1 MYHLYADD
9 TQIYLS
15 GKAEDLNTMLET
27 VSECIREVKLWM
39 TSNRLKL
46 NDDKTDVMLVA
57 HEKTPV
63 VGLPNVLKV
72 NDSYIEF
79 NDSVKNLGMILD
91 NKFSMV
97 PSISQ
102 LCKNLYF
109 QIRNI
114 SKIRHFIPEDI
125 SKK

>member
-15 GKAEDLNTMLET
+15 GKAEDLNAMLET

-39 TSNRLKL
+39 TSNRLQL

-72 NDSYIEF
+72 NDSSIEF